1 MATFENR
8 YAQKIYEIISPYLG
22 DMMAKG
28 AIRTQCKKIGISE
41 DAIEPKDIVPISDN
55 IKKAMV
61 MFVGSE
67 NAVILANKIK
77 MI

>member
-1 MATFENR
+1 MAEFENR
-8 YAQKIYEIISPYLG
+8 YAQRIYEIISPYLG

-28 AIRTQCKKIGISE
+28 AIRTQCKKIGVSE
-41 DAIEPKDIVPISDN
+41 DAIEQKDIISISDN

-67 NAVILANKIK
+67 NAVILANRIK
-77 MI
+77 RI